1 MKMVFSL
8 LLLEKD
14 NVFVDVPDE
23 MMLTEEGLVSLE
35 HDFGKSAER
44 NLFVL
49 VKSKQMAEECLL
61 I

>member
-1 MKMVFSL
+1 MFSS

-35 HDFGKSAER
+35 RDFGKSAER